1 VNQSSLLSLRSF
13 AQCVTPITSLT
24 LSVLVCTA
32 TYVVCG
38 TSTENWVLMDY
49 TVNVTYLIN

>member
-1 VNQSSLLSLRSF
+1 LSVRTF

-32 TYVVCG
+32 TYIVCG
-38 TSTENWVLMDY
+38 TSTENWELMDY
-49 TVNVTYLIN
+49 TVNVKYLSN